1 MNRIEVGS
9 SVSSMPS
16 PEPAAGLLIPYPRS
30 STAAQLAEAAAR
42 RGLPVL
48 ERVPQRGLDARRD
61 LHWYGG
67 PLAADR
73 VAAPVGIALLEP
85 ADTWLAALP
94 YELTHRRIESTTLG
108 EARALRRP
116 AFVKPPSDKSLPAA
130 VYADGSRLPPP
141 DAAARITDDAAVLV
155 SEVVEFA
162 AEYRC
167 FVRDGRVVTGG
178 RYAVRGLLDPGPL
191 PSGARAFAE
200 RVVARCAGAGPG
212 LPGAGRPGRRAA
224 DRGPVGRGRGQHGLV
239 RPLLHRRPGA
249 RPRRRPRR
257 RRPHH
262 AVAPA
267 DRPFLRSPRP
277 GQPPSA
283 PPRL

>member
-1 MNRIEVGS
+1 MDGPAPGS
-9 SVSSMPS
+9 
-16 PEPAAGLLIPYPRS
+16 ARTAGLLIPYPRS
-30 STAAQLAEAAAR
+30 STAVLLAEAAAR

-48 ERVPQRGLDARRD
+48 ERVPERGPGARGD

-73 VAAPVGIALLEP
+73 VAVPAGIALLEP
-85 ADTWLAALP
+85 ADTWLAALS
-94 YELTHRRIESTTLG
+94 YELTHRRIQSTTLG

-141 DAAARITDDAAVLV
+141 NASARITDDATVLV

-191 PSGARAFAE
+191 ASGARAFAE

-212 LPGAGRPGRRAA
+212 LPGAVVLDVGPLTGGRWAVVEANMAWYAHCYTADPERVLDVVLAA
-224 DRGPVGRGRGQHGLV
+224 TG
-239 RPLLHRRPGA
+239 
-249 RPRRRPRR
+249 
-257 RRPHH
+257 PHH
-262 AVAPA
+262 AVTPT
-267 DRPFLRSPRP
+267 DRPFLRPLRP

>member
-1 MNRIEVGS
+1 MLHS
-9 SVSSMPS
+9 TPS
-16 PEPAAGLLIPYPRS
+16 PEPAALLVPYPRS
-30 STAAQLAEAAAR
+30 STAVLLTEAAAR
-42 RGLPVL
+42 RGLPVV
-48 ERVPQRGLDARRD
+48 ERAPGVPRD

-73 VAAPVGIALLEP
+73 IAAPAGIALLEP
-85 ADTWLAALP
+85 SDAWLAALP
-94 YELTHRRIESTTLG
+94 YELTCRLVESTTLG
-108 EARALRRP
+108 EARKLPRP
-116 AFVKPPSDKSLPAA
+116 AFVKPPSDKTLPAA

-141 DAAARITDDAAVLV
+141 DAAARITDDAPVLV

-167 FVRDGRVVTGG
+167 FVRDGHVVTGS

-191 PSGARAFAE
+191 TAGARAFAG
-200 RVVARCAGAGPG
+200 RVLARCAGTGPCM
-212 LPGAGRPGRRAA
+212 PGAVVLDVGSLADGRWAVVEANMAWYAHCYAA
-224 DRGPVGRGRGQHGLV
+224 DPERVLDVVLAATG
-239 RPLLHRRPGA
+239 
-249 RPRRRPRR
+249 
-257 RRPHH
+257 PHH
-262 AVAPA
+262 AVALA